1 MKRMMNYETT
11 VIFTI
16 KDNSTQ
22 VIKKYKFRVNG
33 NTLNELG
40 QRAQLLKD
48 EIHLTLYDGKSVSID
63 FELGGE

>member
-33 NTLNELG
+33 NTLNELV

-48 EIHLTLYDGKSVSID
+48 EIHMTLYDSKSINID

>member
-1 MKRMMNYETT
+1 MMNYDTT

-16 KDNSTQ
+16 KDNTTQ

-33 NTLNELG
+33 NTLSELV

>member
-1 MKRMMNYETT
+1 VSYETT

-16 KDNSTQ
+16 KDNTTQ

-33 NTLNELG
+33 NTLNELV
-40 QRAQLLKD
+40 QKAQLLRD
-48 EIHLTLYDGKSVSID
+48 EIHLTLYEGKSISID

>member
-1 MKRMMNYETT
+1 MMNYETT

-16 KDNSTQ
+16 KDNTTQ
-22 VIKKYKFRVNG
+22 AIKKYKFRVNG
-33 NTLNELG
+33 NTLKELV

>member
-1 MKRMMNYETT
+1 MMNYETT

-16 KDNSTQ
+16 KDNTTQ

-33 NTLNELG
+33 NALNELV
-40 QRAQLLKD
+40 QRAQLLKE

>member
-1 MKRMMNYETT
+1 MSYETT

-16 KDNSTQ
+16 KDNTTQ

-33 NTLNELG
+33 NTLNEMV

-48 EIHLTLYDGKSVSID
+48 EIHLTLYEGKSVTID
-63 FELGGE
+63 YELGGE

>member
-33 NTLNELG
+33 NTLNELV

-48 EIHLTLYDGKSVSID
+48 EIHMTLYDSKSISID

>member
-1 MKRMMNYETT
+1 MMNYETA

-33 NTLNELG
+33 NTLNELV

-48 EIHLTLYDGKSVSID
+48 EIHMTLYDGKPISID

>member
-1 MKRMMNYETT
+1 MNYETT

-16 KDNSTQ
+16 KDNTTQ

-33 NTLNELG
+33 NALNELV
-40 QRAQLLKD
+40 QRAQLLKE

>member
-1 MKRMMNYETT
+1 VSYETT

-16 KDNSTQ
+16 KDNTTQ
-22 VIKKYKFRVNG
+22 VIKKYKFRVKG
-33 NTLNELG
+33 NTLNEMV

-48 EIHLTLYDGKSVSID
+48 EIHTTLYEGKSVSID